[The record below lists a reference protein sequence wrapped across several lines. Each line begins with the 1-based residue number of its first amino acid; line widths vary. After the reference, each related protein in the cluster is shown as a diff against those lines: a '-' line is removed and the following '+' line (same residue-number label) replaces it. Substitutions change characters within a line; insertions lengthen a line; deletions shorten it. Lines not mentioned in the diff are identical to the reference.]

1 MPLPAA
7 TIMLFLNN
15 WGRIPA
21 LSILIAAS
29 PGWVRC
35 GREVMLVLNRTPGQV
50 FTIGDDIRITIVS
63 VNGKNVRVGIE
74 APREV
79 TVLRA
84 ELEKRDAPAKPEE

>member
-1 MPLPAA
+1 
-7 TIMLFLNN
+7 
-15 WGRIPA
+15 
-21 LSILIAAS
+21 
-29 PGWVRC
+29 
-35 GREVMLVLNRTPGQV
+35 MLVLNRTPGQV

-84 ELEKRDAPAKPEE
+84 ELEKRDAPEKPQE

>member
-1 MPLPAA
+1 
-7 TIMLFLNN
+7 
-15 WGRIPA
+15 
-21 LSILIAAS
+21 
-29 PGWVRC
+29 
-35 GREVMLVLNRTPGQV
+35 MLVLNRTPGQV

-84 ELEKRDAPAKPEE
+84 ELEKRDDPSKPRD

>member
-1 MPLPAA
+1 
-7 TIMLFLNN
+7 
-15 WGRIPA
+15 
-21 LSILIAAS
+21 
-29 PGWVRC
+29 
-35 GREVMLVLNRTPGQV
+35 MLVLNRTPGQV
-50 FTIGDDIRITIVS
+50 FTICDDIRITIVS

>member
-1 MPLPAA
+1 
-7 TIMLFLNN
+7 
-15 WGRIPA
+15 
-21 LSILIAAS
+21 
-29 PGWVRC
+29 
-35 GREVMLVLNRTPGQV
+35 MLVLNRTPGQV

-84 ELEKRDAPAKPEE
+84 ELEKRDAPAKPQDEA

>member
-1 MPLPAA
+1 
-7 TIMLFLNN
+7 
-15 WGRIPA
+15 
-21 LSILIAAS
+21 
-29 PGWVRC
+29 
-35 GREVMLVLNRTPGQV
+35 MLVLNRTPGQV

-84 ELEKRDAPAKPEE
+84 ELEKRDDPSNPRD

>member
-1 MPLPAA
+1 
-7 TIMLFLNN
+7 
-15 WGRIPA
+15 
-21 LSILIAAS
+21 
-29 PGWVRC
+29 
-35 GREVMLVLNRTPGQV
+35 MLVLNRTPGQV

-84 ELEKRDAPAKPEE
+84 ELEKRDAPAKPQE

>member
-1 MPLPAA
+1 
-7 TIMLFLNN
+7 
-15 WGRIPA
+15 
-21 LSILIAAS
+21 
-29 PGWVRC
+29 
-35 GREVMLVLNRTPGQV
+35 MLVLNRTPGQV

-84 ELEKRDAPAKPEE
+84 ELEKRGDQTGKPE

>member
-1 MPLPAA
+1 MPV
-7 TIMLFLNN
+7 I
-15 WGRIPA
+15 
-21 LSILIAAS
+21 
-29 PGWVRC
+29 
-35 GREVMLVLNRTPGQV
+35 NRTTGQV

>member
-1 MPLPAA
+1 M
-7 TIMLFLNN
+7 
-15 WGRIPA
+15 GE
-21 LSILIAAS
+21 
-29 PGWVRC
+29 VR
-35 GREVMLVLNRTPGQV
+35 GEVMLVLNRTPGQV

-84 ELEKRDAPAKPEE
+84 ELEKRDAPAKPQE

>member
-1 MPLPAA
+1 
-7 TIMLFLNN
+7 
-15 WGRIPA
+15 
-21 LSILIAAS
+21 
-29 PGWVRC
+29 
-35 GREVMLVLNRTPGQV
+35 MLVLNRTPGQV

-84 ELEKRDAPAKPEE
+84 ELEKRDDVKPRD

>member
-1 MPLPAA
+1 
-7 TIMLFLNN
+7 
-15 WGRIPA
+15 
-21 LSILIAAS
+21 
-29 PGWVRC
+29 
-35 GREVMLVLNRTPGQV
+35 MLVLNRTPGQV

-84 ELEKRDAPAKPEE
+84 ELEKRDEQPKSED

>member
-1 MPLPAA
+1 
-7 TIMLFLNN
+7 
-15 WGRIPA
+15 
-21 LSILIAAS
+21 
-29 PGWVRC
+29 
-35 GREVMLVLNRTPGQV
+35 MLVLNRTPGQV
-50 FTIGDDIRITIVS
+50 FTIGDEIRITIVS

>member
-1 MPLPAA
+1 
-7 TIMLFLNN
+7 
-15 WGRIPA
+15 
-21 LSILIAAS
+21 
-29 PGWVRC
+29 
-35 GREVMLVLNRTPGQV
+35 MLVLNRTPGQV

-84 ELEKRDAPAKPEE
+84 ELEKRDTPAKPEDEA

>member
-1 MPLPAA
+1 
-7 TIMLFLNN
+7 
-15 WGRIPA
+15 
-21 LSILIAAS
+21 
-29 PGWVRC
+29 
-35 GREVMLVLNRTPGQV
+35 MLVLNRTPGQV